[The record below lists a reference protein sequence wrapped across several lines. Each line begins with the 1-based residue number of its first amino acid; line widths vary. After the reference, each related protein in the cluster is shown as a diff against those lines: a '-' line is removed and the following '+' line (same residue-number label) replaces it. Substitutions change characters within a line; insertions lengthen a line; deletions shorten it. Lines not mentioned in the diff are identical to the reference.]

1 MSKIKSPTEKK
12 ALSYDR
18 DRRNSYGESPHSS
31 RKNIRRGKQRT
42 HQEARRVATQVLARA
57 INDNSDD
64 SACEIENDVLTAT
77 KVVELNGFK
86 KKPDIPLRVIIARKL
101 RGRYKQTI

>member
-1 MSKIKSPTEKK
+1 MSKVKSPTEKK

-18 DRRNSYGESPHSS
+18 DRRNSYGENPHSS

-42 HQEARRVATQVLARA
+42 HQESRRAATQVLARA
-57 INDNSDD
+57 IHDNSED
-64 SACEIENDVLTAT
+64 SACVIENDVQVAA

-86 KKPDIPLRVIIARKL
+86 KKPDIPLRVIISRKL
-101 RGRYKQTI
+101 HRRAK